1 MEEEG
6 MKDPQPIEAMLHKP
20 PKLLLDNFQL
30 VLPTDGTPRLA
41 FPPLRPLP
49 GERQE
54 WSLRWVPNVKP
65 LTVPPLVGVT
75 EGVRQVGDRWL
86 RPLSAG

>member
-1 MEEEG
+1 MVEEG
-6 MKDPQPIEAMLHKP
+6 MEDPQPIEAMPHEPPNLH
-20 PKLLLDNFQL
+20 LDNLQL
-30 VLPTDGTPRLA
+30 VLPMGGTPRLA

-75 EGVRQVGDRWL
+75 EGVRQVGDRWFW
-86 RPLSAG
+86 PLL